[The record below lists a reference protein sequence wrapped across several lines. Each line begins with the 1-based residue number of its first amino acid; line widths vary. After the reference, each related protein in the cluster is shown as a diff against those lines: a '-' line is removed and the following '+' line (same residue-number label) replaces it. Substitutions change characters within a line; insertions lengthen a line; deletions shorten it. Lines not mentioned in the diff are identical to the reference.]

1 MKHHQCFD
9 ACLLTEKLTIIAS
22 FYISVFSHYKSSRR
36 ASCSCIGC
44 RWESATERVKERTAR
59 QLWRI
64 TVGEWSHWRNR
75 ADSVTRHFSLTFIT
89 WNFAYIKKCFQGFL
103 LKKTTNWNCWVADC
117 IWCEWCWKGDW
128 VDRSAAGGHGKHDD
142 SSRWKVRCESVQM
155 KLIATDPVR
164 VTQGGCKWKQKQQ
177 KTRSISIRRNMRHH
191 LYASRLFTLT
201 HNKRPH
207 SSWRHRG
214 GVDALSSSSQSL

>member
-103 LKKTTNWNCWVADC
+103 LKKNNKL
-117 IWCEWCWKGDW
+117 ELL
-128 VDRSAAGGHGKHDD
+128 
-142 SSRWKVRCESVQM
+142 SRGLHM
-155 KLIATDPVR
+155 VR
-164 VTQGGCKWKQKQQ
+164 VMLERRLSWSECGGWAWKTWWQLAMK
-177 KTRSISIRRNMRHH
+177 SAMWIGPDEINCDW
-191 LYASRLFTLT
+191 
-201 HNKRPH
+201 P
-207 SSWRHRG
+207 
-214 GVDALSSSSQSL
+214 SSSDTRWMQVKIKTAKDEKHLN